1 MLGVQLQ
8 EKTYIVWTLEN
19 RNKNNLK
26 IHAKEAV
33 IFLRSISSL
42 LAPFSLL
49 EMED

>member
-26 IHAKEAV
+26 MTTARNTL
-33 IFLRSISSL
+33 FL
-42 LAPFSLL
+42 
-49 EMED
+49 E